1 MSEIKPLDR
10 GQCKKVAIQLHDEN
24 EELKSQ
30 LAELRA
36 AVCELLDYVDLPPSD
51 YRTDDLDQAWDLF
64 LKTYR
69 DVQKVTESELTDE
82 AT

>member
-51 YRTDDLDQAWDLF
+51 YRTDDLDQA
-64 LKTYR
+64 
-69 DVQKVTESELTDE
+69 
-82 AT
+82 